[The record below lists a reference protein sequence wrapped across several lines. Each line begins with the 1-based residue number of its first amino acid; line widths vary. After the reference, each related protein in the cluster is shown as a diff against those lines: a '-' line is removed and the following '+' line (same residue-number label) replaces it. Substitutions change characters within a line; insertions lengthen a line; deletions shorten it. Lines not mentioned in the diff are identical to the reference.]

1 MPYVVR
7 DASGQIVK
15 LLAEKS
21 PEAPEATEEL
31 LPGDP
36 ALLAFLARTRGGDGL
51 QNALAASDLDMIR
64 VLEDLIAILIDKRII
79 VLTDL
84 PPQAQQKLSR
94 RYDLRSKLADLGEI
108 VADMDEV
115 SLP

>member
-7 DASGQIVK
+7 DESGQIVK
-15 LLAEKS
+15 ILAEKS
-21 PEAPEATEEL
+21 PEATEEL
-31 LPGDP
+31 PPRDP
-36 ALLAFLARTRGGDGL
+36 ALLAFLASASDSGGL

-64 VLEDLIAILIDKRII
+64 VLEDLIAVLIDKRII

-84 PPQAQQKLSR
+84 PPEAQRKLSR
-94 RYDLRSKLADLGEI
+94 RYEMRSKLTDLGEI
-108 VADMDEV
+108 VADMGEV

>member
-21 PEAPEATEEL
+21 PEATEEL
-31 LPGDP
+31 QPGDP
-36 ALLAFLARTRGGDGL
+36 ALLAFLARAREDGGL

-64 VLEDLIAILIDKRII
+64 VLEDLIAVLIDKRII

-94 RYDLRSKLADLGEI
+94 RYEMRSKLADLGEI

>member
-7 DASGQIVK
+7 DESGQIIK
-15 LLAEKS
+15 LLAHES
-21 PEAPEATEEL
+21 AEATEEL
-31 LPGDP
+31 QPGDP
-36 ALLAFLARTRGGDGL
+36 TLLAFLVRARASDGL
-51 QNALAASDLDMIR
+51 HNALAASDLDMIR
-64 VLEDLIAILIDKRII
+64 VLEDLIAVLIDKRII

-94 RYDLRSKLADLGEI
+94 RYELRSKLSDLGEI
-108 VADMDEV
+108 VAGLDEV

>member
-21 PEAPEATEEL
+21 SESTEEL
-31 LPGDP
+31 QPGDP
-36 ALLAFLARTRGGDGL
+36 ALRAFLAHAEGGDGL
-51 QNALAASDLDMIR
+51 QSALTTSDLDMIR
-64 VLEDLIAILIDKRII
+64 VLEDLIAVLIDKRII

-84 PPQAQQKLSR
+84 PAAAQQKLSQ
-94 RYDLRSKLADLGEI
+94 RYELRSHLTDLGEI
-108 VADMDEV
+108 VADLDEA
-115 SLP
+115 SMP

>member
-21 PEAPEATEEL
+21 SECTEEL

-36 ALLAFLARTRGGDGL
+36 ALQAFLSRAAGSGDL
-51 QNALAASDLDMIR
+51 QNALSSSDLDMIR
-64 VLEDLIAILIDKRII
+64 VIEDLIAVLIDKRII

-84 PPQAQQKLSR
+84 PLQAQQKLSR
-94 RYDLRSKLADLGEI
+94 RYELRSKLTDLAEI

>member
-21 PEAPEATEEL
+21 PEATEEL
-31 LPGDP
+31 QPGDP
-36 ALLAFLARTRGGDGL
+36 ALLAFLVQAREDGGL

-94 RYDLRSKLADLGEI
+94 RYELRSKLADLGEI